1 MSKTWVRQRYKLELG
16 PLGTLDRQRYHYITT
31 TRGSS
36 THTKLTRSFSTNLDV
51 QTDVHQAN
59 SRTSTSPVKEISDEE
74 GSEWEEVECTGGS
87 DCEECRRSNFFQQ
100 ASPGTP
106 SSNNPVNAPAPP
118 PRNTVSN
125 AVPPTPPSAG
135 GLLSRK
141 YRLPSPPGANQGNYY
156 CTTQLCGASGKF
168 RQKHFILPFLLIYF
182 K

>member
-1 MSKTWVRQRYKLELG
+1 MKTWVRQGYKLELG
-16 PLGTLDRQRYHYITT
+16 PPRNPGPSTLSLYHNHQRFINSYETNT
-31 TRGSS
+31 
-36 THTKLTRSFSTNLDV
+36 LFSTNLDV

-59 SRTSTSPVKEISDEE
+59 SRTSTSPLKEISDEE

-100 ASPGTP
+100 TSPGTP

-168 RQKHFILPFLLIYF
+168 RQKHFILPFLLIYL